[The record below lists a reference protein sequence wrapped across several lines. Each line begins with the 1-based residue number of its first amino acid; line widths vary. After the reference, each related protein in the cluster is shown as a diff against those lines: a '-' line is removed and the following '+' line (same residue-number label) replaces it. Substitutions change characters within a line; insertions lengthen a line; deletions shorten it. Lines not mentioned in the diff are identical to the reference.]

1 MSKGEDAPPGP
12 WNEGA
17 DWEFDET
24 PEPAVGGGDG
34 LATVSVSK
42 EDVKVLP
49 TLASR
54 TASDATSD
62 PTTGTD
68 LSEGQTV

>member
-24 PEPAVGGGDG
+24 PEPAVDGGDG

-42 EDVKVLP
+42 GDVKMLP
-49 TLASR
+49 MLASR
-54 TASDATSD
+54 TAWDAASD

-68 LSEGQTV
+68 LGAGQTV